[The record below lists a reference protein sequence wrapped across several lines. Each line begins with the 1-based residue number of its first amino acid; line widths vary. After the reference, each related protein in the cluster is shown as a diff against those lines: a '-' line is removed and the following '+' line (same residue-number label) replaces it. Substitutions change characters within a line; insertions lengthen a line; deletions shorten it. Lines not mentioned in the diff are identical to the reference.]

1 MKAAQKWAYICR
13 HIFPDVLHVLSASG
27 CRLYLGLR
35 GGCNVEMPEFE
46 LFHLHTFLNTLLTT
60 SLYPISTELSS
71 P

>member
-1 MKAAQKWAYICR
+1 MVMVVGHNIQEAPLFMKAAQKWAYICR

-46 LFHLHTFLNTLLTT
+46 LFHLHIFLN
-60 SLYPISTELSS
+60 
-71 P
+71 